1 MYCIFWVGGRFL
13 IKKALQ
19 PTEKTFCMSEEEYNT
34 ISEGNKKIAHRYIDS
49 LSSGAK
55 KLSVSTINYNIRI
68 IGFALRH
75 IKNDLNSL
83 TVDDIDDFIYAVSHW
98 TREKDGKS
106 IDVADSTKKQYYIGF
121 KRFLYW
127 YGKRNKGKKADY
139 QDLAD
144 LIEISGKAKP
154 KNVNDML
161 TDAEIKQ
168 MLLATEKFREHHRN
182 KALIAVLAESGCRL
196 GEVASCRIKDLVE
209 VNKDLYRLTFPEGKT
224 GMRTVILCTSK
235 PYLREYLRHGHP
247 DPTNPESP
255 LWVTKLGHEF
265 RQMGSATVYTVIR
278 MTASAAG
285 INKRVHPHLFR
296 HTAATRLIGSGL
308 SEPRVKNMLGW
319 APNSNM
325 TATYVHLDDADKVA
339 AVSEL
344 NGLVDKTV
352 NAKGLEVGKC
362 PHCWE
367 TVPSTSTFCFNC
379 GSPLTNDATQ
389 TDNTLIETL
398 TTYFAQ
404 NPEAQSSLMKNILN
418 LASK

>member
-1 MYCIFWVGGRFL
+1 M

-19 PTEKTFCMSEEEYNT
+19 PTEKTLGMSEEEYNG
-34 ISEGNKKIAHRYIDS
+34 ISESNKKIAHRYIDS

-98 TREKDGKS
+98 TREKNGES

-127 YGKRNKGKKADY
+127 YGKRNKGQKADY

-154 KNVNDML
+154 KDVNDML

-168 MLLATEKFREHHRN
+168 MLLATEKSREHHRN

-224 GMRTVILCTSK
+224 GMRSVILCSSK

-255 LWVTKLGHEF
+255 LWVAKLGNEF
-265 RQMGSATVYTVIR
+265 RQMGYFTIYTVIKK
-278 MTASAAG
+278 TAKAAG

-319 APNSNM
+319 APNSGM
-325 TATYVHLDDADKVA
+325 TSVYVHLDDADKVA

-344 NGLVDKTV
+344 NGLVDKKV

-362 PHCWE
+362 PNCWE
-367 TVPSTSTFCFNC
+367 TVPATSTYCFNC
-379 GSPLTNDATQ
+379 GHALAEDAEQ
-389 TDNTLIETL
+389 GHKAKKQEML
-398 TTYFAQ
+398 
-404 NPEAQSSLMKNILN
+404 SILSQHQDVFMEMM
-418 LASK
+418 AEFRK